1 LKFKHLSFNDFRL
14 NLELFIARRLLFA
27 KENKQGISNSV
38 VSIAIIG
45 IALGMAV
52 MILSVAIVTG
62 FKQEIRKKV
71 TGFGAHIIITNYD
84 TNNSYESTPLL
95 KTQSFYPDIENVKG
109 IKHIQTF
116 ATKAGIIKTKSD
128 IQGVV
133 LKGVGADF
141 DWQFLEGTVQ
151 KGSRFKVEEGKKTD
165 SVLISKHIASL
176 LRLNVGDPLFM
187 YFMDEPIK
195 MRCFKICGIYST
207 DFLEFDKLY
216 VICDIAQVQKL
227 NEWPENK
234 INGFEIIIDEFDEID
249 QMKRAVEEAVA
260 TKYIQG
266 QEQLQVRSAKDIF
279 PQIFNWLELTN
290 TNVWI
295 ILGLMVLVGTFNMI
309 SGLFVIILERTS
321 MIGTLKALGAKNFS
335 ISKVF
340 LYHAAFLIGKGLLLG
355 NLIGIGLALMQYYFK
370 IVKLNPA
377 TYYID
382 QVPINLQ
389 LWHLVL
395 LNVCTLLIT
404 TAMLILPSLIISSIK
419 PSKAIKFA

>member
-1 LKFKHLSFNDFRL
+1 L
-14 NLELFIARRLLFA
+14 NFELFIARRLLFA
-27 KENKQGISNSV
+27 KENRQGISNSV

-62 FKQEIRKKV
+62 FKQEIREKV
-71 TGFGAHIIITNYD
+71 TGFGSHIVITNYD

-95 KTQSFYPDIENVKG
+95 KSQSFYPDIEKVEG
-109 IKHIQTF
+109 IKHIQIF

-133 LKGVGADF
+133 LKGIGADY
-141 DWQFLEGTVQ
+141 DWHFLERSIV
-151 KGSRFKVEEGKKTD
+151 KGGKFKVVDGKRTD
-165 SVLISKHIASL
+165 SVLISKYIASL
-176 LRLNVGDPLFM
+176 LKLDIGDPLLM
-187 YFMDEPIK
+187 YFVQDPIK
-195 MRCFKICGIYST
+195 SRRFTICGIYST

-216 VICDIAQVQKL
+216 VIGDIGQVQKL
-227 NEWPENK
+227 NDWPDNK
-234 INGFEIIIDEFDEID
+234 INGFEIIIDQFDQID
-249 QMKRAVEEAVA
+249 EMKNQVEETVA
-260 TKYIQG
+260 TKYIEG

-290 TNVWI
+290 TNVWV
-295 ILGLMVLVGTFNMI
+295 ILGLMLLVGTFNMI
-309 SGLFVIILERTS
+309 SGLLVIILERTS
-321 MIGTLKALGAKNFS
+321 MIGTLKALGAKSFS

-340 LYHAAFLIGKGLLLG
+340 LYHAAFLIGKGLVIG
-355 NLIGIGLALMQYYFK
+355 NVIGIGLAILQYYFK
-370 IVKLNPA
+370 IIKLNPA

-382 QVPINLQ
+382 HVPINLQ
-389 LWHLVL
+389 LWHIVL

-404 TAMLILPSLIISSIK
+404 TAMLILPSLIISRIR

>member
-1 LKFKHLSFNDFRL
+1 M
-14 NLELFIARRLLFA
+14 NLELFIARRLIFA

-38 VSIAIIG
+38 ISIAVFG

-62 FKQEIRKKV
+62 FKKQIRKKV
-71 TGFGAHIIITNYD
+71 TGFGSHILITNYD
-84 TNNSYESTPLL
+84 TNNSYESTPIS
-95 KTQSFYPDIENVKG
+95 KDQAFYPAIENEQG
-109 IKHIQTF
+109 IKHIQIF

-128 IQGVV
+128 IQGVL
-133 LKGVGADF
+133 LKGIGPDF
-141 DWQFLEGTVQ
+141 DWEFLEGSIVE
-151 KGSRFKVEEGKKTD
+151 GSKFNVKAEEGRSD
-165 SVLISKHIASL
+165 DVLVSKHIASL
-176 LRLNVGDPLFM
+176 LKLKVGDPLFM
-187 YFMDEPIK
+187 YFIHEPIK
-195 MRCFKICGIYST
+195 SKRFSISGIYST

-216 VICDIAQVQKL
+216 VIADIRQVQRL

-234 INGFEIIIDEFDEID
+234 INGFELMIEEFDQID
-249 QMKRAVEEAVA
+249 QMKDIVENRVTSVYE
-260 TKYIQG
+260 KDKD
-266 QEQLQVRSAKDIF
+266 QLLVRSAKDIY

-309 SGLFVIILERTS
+309 SGLFVIILERTN
-321 MIGTLKALGAKNFS
+321 MIGIFKALGARNFS

-340 LYHAAFLIGKGLLLG
+340 LYHAAFLTGKGMILG
-355 NLIGIGLALMQYYFK
+355 NVIGLGLALLQYYFE

-382 QVPINLQ
+382 KVPINLQ
-389 LWHLVL
+389 VSHLVL
-395 LNVCTLLIT
+395 LNAGTLLIT
-404 TAMLILPSLIISSIK
+404 TAMLILPSLIIARIK